1 MGTRIM
7 EEMMFNKNRIKK
19 LEEDMRDNEQK
30 FEALLEYLDLDWIYQ
45 NRIKINKNKSKK
57 WKK

>member
-19 LEEDMRDNEQK
+19 LEENMRYNEQK

-45 NRIKINKNKSKK
+45 NRIKINKKKSKK

>member
-1 MGTRIM
+1 
-7 EEMMFNKNRIKK
+7 MFNKNRIKK
-19 LEEDMRDNEQK
+19 LEENMRYNEQK